1 MSLCWNSTEKNS
13 AVGESQT
20 VTRASA
26 GDQAEPEGGG
36 VGNEAPLE
44 GNTESAAEC
53 WGIQQLTGLSGN
65 HDQ

>member
-1 MSLCWNSTEKNS
+1 M
-13 AVGESQT
+13 GESKT

-36 VGNEAPLE
+36 VGNAAPPE
-44 GNTESAAEC
+44 GNTAPAAEC
-53 WGIQQLTGLSGN
+53 WGIRQLTGQPGN